1 MERKEQELEEK
12 RKLLKSITSEEFVSK
27 LVENCTAVEVGQSS
41 SWGLKSKKE
50 DRNER
55 LRSSLLSDLASLI
68 GDAGLTE
75 DEKNARE
82 MEELRLKQGSQA
94 EEDDDVAIA
103 RLSASSPKRSGE
115 LVGSREQLV
124 EGPDGKKTIKKS
136 VLI

>member
-1 MERKEQELEEK
+1 MERKEKELEEK

-82 MEELRLKQGSQA
+82 MEELRN
-94 EEDDDVAIA
+94 
-103 RLSASSPKRSGE
+103 RL
-115 LVGSREQLV
+115 L
-124 EGPDGKKTIKKS
+124 GK
-136 VLI
+136 